1 MVKAVET
8 LTRGLSGLKLGFD
21 RKAYHARKAACP
33 RCGRVVCAHHLS
45 RHQRTQKCKLITFWT
60 KNLVVFGPGPGK
72 PASIFQGL
80 Y

>member
-8 LTRGLSGLKLGFD
+8 LTRGLSSLKLGFD

-60 KNLVVFGPGPGK
+60 KKFGGIRAGPGK
-72 PASIFQGL
+72 AR
-80 Y
+80 

>member
-8 LTRGLSGLKLGFD
+8 LTRGLSGLKLAGFD

-33 RCGRVVCAHHLS
+33 RCGRVVCAHMLK

-60 KNLVVFGPGPGK
+60 KKFGGAQPGPGK
-72 PASIFQGL
+72 AR
-80 Y
+80 